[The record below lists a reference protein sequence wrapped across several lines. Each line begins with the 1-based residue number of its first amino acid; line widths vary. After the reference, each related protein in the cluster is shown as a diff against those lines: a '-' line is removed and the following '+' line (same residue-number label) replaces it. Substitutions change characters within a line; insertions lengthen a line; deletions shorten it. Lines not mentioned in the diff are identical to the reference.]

1 MDYFDSPFLSC
12 HQLRKLFGPLSPDI
26 AALQLSRGP
35 LEGRLRVIKLGAI
48 RLNFLETNQSL
59 FLSGARR
66 PENCTIAIPLEDA
79 RPSDY
84 RAQGIPVIWP
94 ALMGYNRHLTDFDLK
109 IPAGAKLATI
119 VINKEVLFEEFS
131 RKDESRLSI
140 NRWDTTNQL
149 QLHPE
154 LHEGLRAQINEKVKR
169 GKQKWNPEE
178 PDKLI
183 ETVIQCFEQSDICT
197 RLIAKREARH
207 EAAIELLHWCTRY
220 PMQIVT
226 IEELSSELFQ
236 SRTSLFKG
244 AREHFGKTPLELQRT
259 IRIDGVRQLLLSQ
272 SDRNSKGLTGVGD
285 SAESMGFTSRSHF
298 ARRYMEQYGEQ
309 PLDTLTESLKDKV

>member
-119 VINKEVLFEEFS
+119 VINKEVLFGEFS
-131 RKDESRLSI
+131 R
-140 NRWDTTNQL
+140 L
-149 QLHPE
+149 Q
-154 LHEGLRAQINEKVKR
+154 
-169 GKQKWNPEE
+169 
-178 PDKLI
+178 
-183 ETVIQCFEQSDICT
+183 S
-197 RLIAKREARH
+197 
-207 EAAIELLHWCTRY
+207 
-220 PMQIVT
+220 
-226 IEELSSELFQ
+226 
-236 SRTSLFKG
+236 
-244 AREHFGKTPLELQRT
+244 
-259 IRIDGVRQLLLSQ
+259 
-272 SDRNSKGLTGVGD
+272 
-285 SAESMGFTSRSHF
+285 
-298 ARRYMEQYGEQ
+298 
-309 PLDTLTESLKDKV
+309 